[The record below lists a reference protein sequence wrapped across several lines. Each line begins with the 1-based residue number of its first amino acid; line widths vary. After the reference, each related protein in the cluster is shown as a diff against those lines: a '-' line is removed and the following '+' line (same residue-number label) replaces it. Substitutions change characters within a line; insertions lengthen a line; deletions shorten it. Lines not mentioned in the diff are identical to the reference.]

1 MELLIKEIKKH
12 EDMLLP
18 IEGKLLNQ
26 DQKITYE
33 DILEFKLKL
42 EDINTLYYPERLK
55 KIDQELFIRKINIL
69 QEVWEEGG

>member
-18 IEGKLLNQ
+18 IEGKLFNQ

-55 KIDQELFIRKINIL
+55 KID
-69 QEVWEEGG
+69 

>member
-69 QEVWEEGG
+69 